1 MPKGEYGSLIDL
13 PSCYRSNNE
22 PGFGL
27 MGAPAVST
35 ATNGSSSIPPSSVAG
50 SVTPDSG
57 LAGQNG
63 DVNAMATELSQQE
76 MASFASA
83 AAGVTDHLNNE
94 GKLVLPHQQ
103 EPNGLPVAQ

>member
-1 MPKGEYGSLIDL
+1 
-13 PSCYRSNNE
+13 
-22 PGFGL
+22 

-35 ATNGSSSIPPSSVAG
+35 ATNGSSSLPPSSMAG
-50 SVTPDSG
+50 SITPESG
-57 LAGQNG
+57 LAGQSA
-63 DVNAMATELSQQE
+63 DVNAMATDLSQQE

-103 EPNGLPVAQ
+103 DPNQIGLPVVQ